1 MFFTDLSAAR
11 PSPDESG
18 VLMNAASLQDF
29 AQDYAA
35 HRAAEGR
42 AYPEAALLGLPYLR
56 SGPLARQWAVRARS
70 YEAFCARIVR
80 PLAASL
86 GGGLRVLD
94 LGAGNGWL
102 SYRAA
107 LDGHFATALDIR
119 DDQVDGLGAAA
130 PFLARTGGR
139 MRTLVAA
146 FEAIPVPAASFDL
159 AVFNASLHYATD
171 LPAVLAE
178 AARAVRPGGRLAIL
192 DSPFYRSEADGL
204 AMVAEKAASASQRF
218 GARAETL
225 MSLPFIEFLTPDRL
239 AAASAV
245 IGITWRRS
253 RVLYPLW
260 YEARPLTAKLRRARA
275 PSRFDLW
282 SAVRP

>member
-1 MFFTDLSAAR
+1 
-11 PSPDESG
+11 
-18 VLMNAASLQDF
+18 MNAATLQDF

-42 AYPEAALLGLPYLR
+42 FYAEDALLGLPYLR
-56 SGPLARQWAVRARS
+56 SGPLARQWGVRARS
-70 YEAFCARIVR
+70 FEAFLARVVR

-86 GGGLRVLD
+86 GGELRMLD

-102 SYRAA
+102 SYRVA
-107 LDGHFATALDIR
+107 LKGHCATALDIR
-119 DDQVDGLGAAA
+119 DDHVDGLGAAA
-130 PFLARTGGR
+130 PFLQRTGGR
-139 MRTLVAA
+139 MRTLVAT
-146 FEAIPVPAASFDL
+146 FDSIPVPTASFDL

-171 LPAVLAE
+171 LAAALAE
-178 AARAVRPGGRLAIL
+178 AARVVRPGGRLVIL

-204 AMVAEKAASASQRF
+204 AMVAEKAATASQRF

-239 AAASAV
+239 AASSAPL
-245 IGITWRRS
+245 GMTWRRS

-260 YEARPLTAKLRRARA
+260 YEARPFAAKLRRVRA